1 MSNFSEIKT
10 AMKKQPSSTLADHP
24 SKAATVQ
31 HLRQVSNLLDNAIR
45 LPGTSYGIGIDPI
58 LGLIP
63 GGGDLAGGVLSTYI
77 MWRAFKL
84 GIPREMLLRMASNI
98 ALETVAGTVP
108 VVGDLFDVA
117 WKANV
122 KNVEI
127 LEAHLD
133 TPVVGQKADRWFV
146 ILLIGI
152 LVIFILIIS
161 LIGIAIL
168 TFIFA
173 LIKTLLQI

>member
-1 MSNFSEIKT
+1 
-10 AMKKQPSSTLADHP
+10 MKRQPSSTPANNP

-45 LPGTSYGIGIDPI
+45 LPGTSYGVGIDPI

-84 GIPREMLLRMASNI
+84 GVPRETLLRMASNI
-98 ALETVAGTVP
+98 ALETVVGTVP
-108 VVGDLFDVA
+108 VAGDLFDVA

-122 KNVEI
+122 KNVDI

-133 TPVVGQKADRWFV
+133 SPVVGQKADRWFV
-146 ILLIGI
+146 ILLLGI
-152 LVIFILIIS
+152 LMLLIVIIS
-161 LIGIAIL
+161 LVGIAIL
-168 TFIFA
+168 T
-173 LIKTLLQI
+173 LVLGGIKTLLQI